1 MNDLHKLADLFDN
14 LANVSRAGGNLIDG
28 FKDIYLEIRETKR
41 QKELL
46 KKQKEVLRLKELTL
60 GLTYN
65 EKLRLYGL

>member
-1 MNDLHKLADLFDN
+1 MNDLHKLADLLDN
-14 LANVSRAGGNLIDG
+14 LANMSRAGGNLIDG

-46 KKQKEVLRLKELTL
+46 KKQKEVLKIKELTL